1 MKKLEQYNRE
11 KKAALKL
18 AQNILCNLQP
28 SARLQLAAK
37 LGISY
42 PTLYNYKVGNGAN
55 YELALRIIEEG
66 E

>member
-1 MKKLEQYNRE
+1 MKKLDDYNRE

-18 AQNILCNLQP
+18 AAHILNNMQ
-28 SARLQLAAK
+28 SSTRLQLAAK

-42 PTLYNYKVGNGAN
+42 PTLYLYKTGKGAN
-55 YELALRIIEEG
+55 YELALKIIEEG

>member
-1 MKKLEQYNRE
+1 MKNLEQYNKE

-18 AQNILCNLQP
+18 AAHILNNMQP
-28 SARLQLAAK
+28 FARLVLAAK

-42 PTLYNYKVGNGAN
+42 PTLYNYKVGSGNN
-55 YELALRIIEEG
+55 YELALKIIEEG

>member
-1 MKKLEQYNRE
+1 MKNLEDFKKE

-18 AQNILCNLQP
+18 AAHILNNMQP
-28 SARLQLAAK
+28 SARLVLAAK

-42 PTLYNYKVGNGAN
+42 PTLYNYKVGAGNN
-55 YELALRIIEEG
+55 YELALKIIEEG

>member
-1 MKKLEQYNRE
+1 MKKLEQYNKE

-18 AQNILCNLQP
+18 AQLILINMQP
-28 SARLQLAAK
+28 SSRLQLAAK

-42 PTLYNYKVGNGAN
+42 PTLYNYKSGNGAN
-55 YELALRIIEEG
+55 YELALKIIEEA